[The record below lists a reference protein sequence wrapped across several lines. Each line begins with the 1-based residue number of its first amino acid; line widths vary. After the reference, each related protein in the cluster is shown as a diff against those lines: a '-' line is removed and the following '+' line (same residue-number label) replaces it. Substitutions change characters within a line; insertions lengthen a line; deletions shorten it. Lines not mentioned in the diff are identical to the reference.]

1 MTHPQQPKTPLHI
14 ACAVDDSFSYPLAV
28 MLVSLFQN
36 HPEELLRI
44 HLFSASLSDDNVARL
59 QKLAQRYKQELV
71 FYPLQPHLFEGLP
84 TNDRISAA
92 SYYRLL
98 IPEVIEAD
106 VTKFLYLDADIIVC
120 KSLRP
125 LFEID
130 MQDKIIAAIND
141 VSAIEMNMHLKHSIP
156 PPFLYFNA
164 GILMVDKLNWLKYEA
179 SQKVIRYIAEN
190 KDLCQFHD
198 QDGLNATLYNKRL
211 ELPPVWNQQIG
222 LYYTDTDVL
231 NRVYN
236 GQHMEALKHPAI
248 VHFNGSEK
256 PWHQVS
262 AHPWKKE
269 FRKYASQ
276 ALEFSWREPWN
287 WRKQAKRTL
296 IYGLVGWI
304 RVNRYYYQKQQKIN
318 QKSNHLKS

>member
-84 TNDRISAA
+84 TNDRISKAA
-92 SYYRLL
+92 YYRLL
-98 IPEVIEAD
+98 IPNNICKTVE
-106 VTKFLYLDADIIVC
+106 KFLYLDADIIVT
-120 KSLRP
+120 KRISDL
-125 LFEID
+125 LNQSMENY
-130 MQDKIIAAIND
+130 IIGAVND
-141 VSAIEMNMHLKHSIP
+141 ITAIEMKMHLKHSIP
-156 PPFLYFNA
+156 SDFLYFNS
-164 GILMVDKLNWLKYEA
+164 GVLLINRIEWEKENI
-179 SQKVIRYIAEN
+179 SHKVINYIASN
-190 KDLCQFHD
+190 KELCQFHD

-222 LYYTDTDVL
+222 LYYTDIDVL

-236 GQHMEALKHPAI
+236 GLHLEALKHPAI

-304 RVNRYYYQKQQKIN
+304 RVNRYYYQKQQKSIKN
-318 QKSNHLKS
+318 LII